1 VASFR
6 LSEGASVRL
15 QLLRGSAAPRTLVN
29 RTFKNGLTYRYRLS
43 AKNLP
48 AGNYRVQ
55 ITVRK
60 GAKTTTSTLAARRL

>member
-1 VASFR
+1 M
-6 LSEGASVRL
+6 
-15 QLLRGSAAPRTLVN
+15 LRGSAAPRTLLN

-48 AGNYRVQ
+48 AGTYRVK

-60 GAKTTTSTLAARRL
+60 GTSTTTSTLAARRL